1 MGTKTVTALTSD
13 RPGHEIG
20 MAGLIRRPAYP
31 EDGRGVARN

>member
-20 MAGLIRRPAYP
+20 MAGLVGRPAYP
-31 EDGRGVARN
+31 EDGRGVACN